1 MMLLIFATKH
11 LSVSKTFVPL
21 KIFFQNTLNYFTM
34 KLFATITFLFLLT
47 FSLVAQNQS
56 LTQLRLSKKT
66 NLNPDWQSGINF
78 QIGINGTYT
87 EGVLKEFI
95 ASKIAINAGFEVH
108 TPHVFAFTMTVRPAS
123 LRQTFTNNNHTWP
136 KDTSISLATIQGSV
150 GYQFWQSKH
159 TALYL
164 FGALGIHSLSVGK
177 SRQNDANGNCI
188 RNCETKDKEW
198 TLISFAPSVG
208 FFLDFRQN
216 RVPKI
221 IGAPK
226 HNSYWRLKYTA
237 SPAWFQ
243 HIGSGIFHDM
253 GMAYVF

>member
-1 MMLLIFATKH
+1 
-11 LSVSKTFVPL
+11 
-21 KIFFQNTLNYFTM
+21 M
-34 KLFATITFLFLLT
+34 KLFTTTTFFFLLT
-47 FSLVAQNQS
+47 FSLIAQNQS

-66 NLNPDWQSGINF
+66 GLNHDWQSGVNV
-78 QIGINGTYT
+78 QIGINSTYT

-95 ASKIAINAGFEVH
+95 TSPIAINVGLEVH

-123 LRQTFTNNNHTWP
+123 LRQTFSNNNHVWP
-136 KDTSISLATIQGSV
+136 KDTTISLGTIQGGF

-164 FGALGIHSLSVGK
+164 FGALGIHSLSAGK
-177 SRQNDANGNCI
+177 TRQNDANGNCI
-188 RNCETKDKEW
+188 RNCEAKDKEW

-208 FFLDFRQN
+208 FFLDFRQK

-221 IGAPK
+221 TGAPT
-226 HNSYWRLKYTA
+226 HNSYWRLKFTTN
-237 SPAWFQ
+237 PAWFS

-253 GMAYVF
+253 GVAYVL